1 MVFRIYLETSPL
13 LPTYTQNYEEK
24 FVFAKFPPFYPNIDY
39 VCLLEPRVLCN
50 LFPFSP
56 SKLPSFAFPFF
67 CLVSFKPA
75 YCLAALFSCR
85 YTWSEQTQSVK
96 QLTVEKKGL
105 NTNMLISVCSAD
117 LWYCVMFFYFCYCL
131 LWETRSWI
139 DIDLVWNAS
148 EDMRWGEG
156 ASFSCDLSLACCS
169 GTENS
174 LLLT

>member
-1 MVFRIYLETSPL
+1 MVFRIYSETSPL

-24 FVFAKFPPFYPNIDY
+24 FVLSKLPPFYPNIDY

-56 SKLPSFAFPFF
+56 SKLPSAFPFF
-67 CLVSFKPA
+67 CLVSFKPV
-75 YCLAALFSCR
+75 YGLAALFSCR

-96 QLTVEKKGL
+96 QLTVEQKGL

-117 LWYCVMFFYFCYCL
+117 LWYRVTFFYFYYCL
-131 LWETRSWI
+131 LWETRSRI

-148 EDMRWGEG
+148 EDLRWGEG
-156 ASFSCDLSLACCS
+156 TSFSCDLSLACCS
-169 GTENS
+169 GTANT